1 MSEQPPR
8 PLIGPLQ
15 QRGWREVLRLR
26 PIGNASHVALVITR
40 QGRQAGIIPADDRRV
55 LSDYITWP
63 YEFREVDTRER
74 LMPIVLRLDSCDAGY
89 EFDASFKLIYQVERP
104 ERVAL
109 ELENAL
115 AELEQALV
123 QSIRATSRSFG
134 VEQVKALEHNLLEAL
149 LYGDVLRKRL
159 STLGLMLRHADVTIQ
174 LDERARERAE
184 IMRDHMRER
193 PLMVRLAVESLDS
206 ATSFVALLGGSYRLT
221 SRLPTAGVAEAGEA
235 QLQEIILRTLTRVAI
250 TFAPHD
256 YEAAERAMADALRH
270 DSLLQAELAT
280 AEIELLRTTVKI
292 QPDRDMVLAAQQATP
307 ALPAPEPS
315 VGAYYTP
322 PLLPAAQTDAYQ
334 PPETPMPWGAFG
346 QMFGREQEQP
356 MPQDSFLPSENW
368 SAQVPVEIDRG
379 EQAFRSALDSA
390 PEDAIAPRVFGDAAG
405 AELSV
410 PDLDSSSEGAGN
422 EAEAKE
428 AGMPDNLPDAAPAEP
443 ASPGEGV
450 QGSPDQEAISWGWLG
465 SAYSRSRPADT
476 TSRSQA
482 SPDEPAAYTP
492 DLSFVPA
499 PEAPSNEPVEVDPT
513 RVARWLNL
521 LKADDPALFKLWS
534 LELQGQPE
542 ALPTI
547 LSALTNDPNVLRMAD
562 DPLHQHALVLALQ
575 QPAAL
580 PQQPEEAPPP
590 AASSAVPPAP
600 PPPAVPEESE
610 PPPDWLRL
618 RRSWRD
624 NG

>member
-1 MSEQPPR
+1 MSEHPQR

-26 PIGNASHVALVITR
+26 PIGSAPHVALVITR
-40 QGRQAGIIPADDRRV
+40 GGRLAGIIPADDRRV

-63 YEFREVDTRER
+63 YEFREVDMRER

-89 EFDASFKLIYQVERP
+89 EFDASFKLIYQVARP
-104 ERVAL
+104 ERVVI
-109 ELENAL
+109 ELEDTL

-159 STLGLMLRHADVTIQ
+159 STLGLMLRHADMTIE

-206 ATSFVALLGGSYRLT
+206 ATSFDSLLGGSYRLT

-235 QLQEIILRTLTRVAI
+235 QLQEIILRTLRRVAI

-292 QPDRDMVLAAQQATP
+292 QPDRDMVLAAQQTTP
-307 ALPAPEPS
+307 ALPAAEPS

-322 PLLPAAQTDAYQ
+322 ALLPAAQTDAYQ
-334 PPETPMPWGAFG
+334 PPETPVPWAAFG

-368 SAQVPVEIDRG
+368 PAQVPEEIDRG
-379 EQAFRSALDSA
+379 EQAFPAALDSA
-390 PEDAIAPRVFGDAAG
+390 PEDTIAPRIFGDSAG
-405 AELSV
+405 ADLSV
-410 PDLDSSSEGAGN
+410 PDLDSN
-422 EAEAKE
+422 QAEAKE
-428 AGMPDNLPDAAPAEP
+428 AGMPENLADAAPAEP
-443 ASPGEGV
+443 APPGEEV
-450 QGSPDQEAISWGWLG
+450 QGSPDQELIPWGWLG

-492 DLSFVPA
+492 DFSFVPA
-499 PEAPSNEPVEVDPT
+499 PEAPSNKAVEIDPA
-513 RVARWLNL
+513 RVVLWLNL

-547 LSALTNDPNVLRMAD
+547 LSALTNDPNVLRLAD
-562 DPLHQHALVLALQ
+562 DPSHQHALVLALQ

-580 PQQPEEAPPP
+580 PKQPEEASPP
-590 AASSAVPPAP
+590 AASSALPPAP
-600 PPPAVPEESE
+600 PPLAVPEESE